1 MDSNFPTAEQKNFAA
16 AEALASANI
25 AKRPLSI
32 VRILLI
38 SAGFSL
44 ILWASSSG
52 NFRSGENVLTAGFC
66 LPLAFGLGLMTVG
79 GAINT
84 GLKSFGFWLS
94 LTMIGQA
101 VSLQMINAGRFIH
114 FQHYRSWAELFGQ
127 DVFLLIVLLL
137 QTVFV
142 ASGIGRRRTEII
154 NWLGENF
161 KLWQLILIA
170 AFLILAGAAV
180 TRDVSIYATSLLFA
194 GVVQSVNLANIVLVV
209 WSIPRESLG
218 WLRERIES
226 FFAAKESEKRSLDKF
241 SMLAALWVIVL
252 AGALSFFVYQAHP
265 SVPDEGQYLFQAKYF
280 AAGQLTTNAPLV
292 PEAFSMYMIPHNEA
306 RWFSIFPPGWAAI
319 LAVGVKLNIAWLVNP
334 LLAGLCVLLTYVFLQ
349 EIYSRRL
356 ARISILLLCCSPW
369 FIFMAMSLMSH
380 IFTLACALSAAVLF
394 QRAINTGK
402 IFYFFSAGLA
412 IGILSLVRPLDG
424 VIVAAALGFFLLC
437 ALENWQKKLT
447 AGAVLAAGTIFT
459 GALIFPY
466 NELITGSPTLF
477 PLEAYYTKYF
487 WAGANSLGFGANHGM
502 NWGLDAFPGHSPLE
516 AVINAALNIFSINT
530 ELFGWS
536 AGSLLLAICFVF
548 SASARKKDVWA
559 FGSIGIIV
567 FAYSLFWYHGG
578 PDFGARYWFLSII
591 PLVALT
597 ARAIEWLGVKTDR
610 NAASQLN
617 PRIIAAV
624 AMLCILSLLN
634 YFSWRTLDKY
644 YHYLGMEPGIANL
657 AQEHRFGKS
666 LVLIR
671 GEEHPDYQS
680 AWIYNPL
687 NFEGDAPLYA
697 HDKSP
702 EIRAE
707 LLKAYGERPV
717 WIVDGPTRTGSGYKI
732 VAGPVSSNELSLQ
745 MNR

>member
-16 AEALASANI
+16 ADVLTSAEI
-25 AKRPLSI
+25 STRPLSI

-38 SAGFSL
+38 SAGCSL
-44 ILWASSSG
+44 ILWASLSG
-52 NFRSGENVLTAGFC
+52 NFRSGENILTAGFC

-79 GAINT
+79 GFINT
-84 GLKSFGFWLS
+84 RLKSFGFWLS
-94 LTMIGQA
+94 SALIGQA

-114 FQHYRSWAELFGQ
+114 FQHYRSLTELLGQ
-127 DVFLLIVLLL
+127 DAFLLIVLAI

-142 ASGIGRRRTEII
+142 AFGIGRRRTAII

-161 KLWQLILIA
+161 KLWQLISIA

-194 GVVQSVNLANIVLVV
+194 AVVQLVNLANIVLVAL
-209 WSIPRESLG
+209 SLPNESLG
-218 WLRERIES
+218 WLRERMES
-226 FFAAKESEKRSLDKF
+226 FLAAKGSEKRGLDKF
-241 SMLAALWVIVL
+241 SMLAALWVVVL

-265 SVPDEGQYLFQAKYF
+265 SVPDEVQYLFQAKYF

-292 PEAFSMYMIPHNEA
+292 PEAFSMYMIPHDEA
-306 RWFSIFPPGWAAI
+306 QWFSIFPPGWAAM
-319 LAVGVKLNIAWLVNP
+319 LAIGVKFNIVWLINP
-334 LLAGLCVLLTYVFLQ
+334 LLGALCVLLTYSFLQ

-356 ARISILLLCCSPW
+356 ARISILLMCCSPW
-369 FIFMAMSLMSH
+369 FIFMSMSLMSH
-380 IFTLACALSAAVLF
+380 LCTLACALTAAVLF
-394 QRAINTGK
+394 LRAIKTGK
-402 IFYFFSAGLA
+402 IFYVFAAGLA
-412 IGILSLVRPLDG
+412 IGILSLVRPLDAL
-424 VIVAAALGFFLLC
+424 IAAAALGLFLLYNF
-437 ALENWQKKLT
+437 ENWKKKITGGAVLT
-447 AGAVLAAGTIFT
+447 AGTMVTA
-459 GALIFPY
+459 ALIFPY
-466 NELITGSPTLF
+466 NKLITGSAALF

-487 WAGANSLGFGANHGM
+487 WAGANSLGFGASRGM

-516 AVINAALNIFSINT
+516 AVVNSALNIFSLNT

-536 AGSLLLAICFVF
+536 VGSLLLAACFVF
-548 SASARKKDVWA
+548 SGACRKHDVWA

-578 PDFGARYWFLSII
+578 PDFGARYWFLTIV

-597 ARAIEWLGVKTDR
+597 ARAIEWLGAKTDS

-617 PRIIAAV
+617 PRIVAAV
-624 AMLCILSLLN
+624 VMLCILSVLN
-634 YFSWRTLDKY
+634 YFPWRTLDKY

-657 AQEHRFGKS
+657 AQEHNFGKS

-671 GEEHPDYQS
+671 GAEHPDYQS

-687 NFEGDAPLYA
+687 NFEGDVPLYA

-717 WIVDGPTRTGSGYKI
+717 WILDGPTRTGSGYKI
-732 VAGPVSSNELSLQ
+732 VAGPLNSNELSLQ
-745 MNR
+745 TNR